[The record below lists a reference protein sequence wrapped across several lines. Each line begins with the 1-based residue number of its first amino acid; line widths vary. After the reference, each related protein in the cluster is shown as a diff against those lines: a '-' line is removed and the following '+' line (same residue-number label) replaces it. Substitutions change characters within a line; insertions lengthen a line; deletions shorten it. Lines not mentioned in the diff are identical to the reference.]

1 MQAYNPHSF
10 NARSDKYT
18 MSFLQKKNDSIMKI
32 TIEQLLQNT
41 DKYKAGTQIELS
53 GTIYTAR
60 DQAHKRLVSL
70 LNNGEKLPVRLKDSC
85 IYYCGPCPNSPD
97 KIIGSCGPTTASRMD
112 VYTPAMLSN
121 GVKIIIGKGK
131 RSKEVVD
138 SIKDNKAIYLIATGG
153 VGALIAQ
160 KVKSFKLIA
169 FEDLGPEA
177 IYELVVKDFPLIV
190 AIDCF
195 GNTLFR

>member
-1 MQAYNPHSF
+1 
-10 NARSDKYT
+10 
-18 MSFLQKKNDSIMKI
+18 MKI
-32 TIEQLLQNT
+32 TIKQLLQNI

-160 KVKSFKLIA
+160 KVKNFKLIA

-177 IYELVVKDFPLIV
+177 IYELIVEDFPLIV
-190 AIDCF
+190 AIDCL
-195 GNTLFR
+195 GNNLFNK